1 MKRAPFIDMK
11 KRPFE
16 QTFGAEAKENNVPG
30 QKNSSLKSMHNFILS
45 VERFSADGG
54 TDTKKCVCARNGP
67 REKSR
72 RRAKMAATRQVI
84 DRERSRGVNRAEP
97 IGEVG
102 PGISRVHK

>member
-30 QKNSSLKSMHNFILS
+30 QKNSSLESMHNFILS

-54 TDTKKCVCARNGP
+54 TDTKSAAVHEMDPGRSHGAGLNG
-67 REKSR
+67 SD
-72 RRAKMAATRQVI
+72 TTS
-84 DRERSRGVNRAEP
+84 DC
-97 IGEVG
+97 
-102 PGISRVHK
+102 